1 MKLIESIDETKKQ
14 KKTKK
19 IKSRLASWELFFLGE
34 IILKRVVAVV
44 VVVGQPLE
52 GRIYN
57 HHHHHHFHGDV

>member
-34 IILKRVVAVV
+34 IILERVVAVV
-44 VVVGQPLE
+44 VVVVVVVVVLSEVRNCRSG
-52 GRIYN
+52 GRK
-57 HHHHHHFHGDV
+57 